1 MASST
6 GESELATEQIYSAK
20 MQRPL
25 KLPSKKASDRA
36 VSKVLWNDSRKPDC
50 ADFFTF
56 GYEGRSTDDLVSAL
70 KEAGV
75 QTVLDIRFTPLSMYR
90 PELSKANFQRRIER
104 EGLAY
109 IHCPEL
115 GVPKDIRAKAMHNGT
130 RQPIWDWYE
139 GAVVQRHFG
148 YNLHWF
154 LNLAHPVAMMCVEH
168 DPEECHRHL
177 IFNALERSGLRG
189 YDL

>member
-1 MASST
+1 MVSFIGTSNHV
-6 GESELATEQIYSAK
+6 QDYSIA

-25 KLPSKKASDRA
+25 KLPAKKARERLE
-36 VSKVLWNDSRKPDC
+36 SKVLWNDSRNAEC

-56 GYEGRSTDDLVSAL
+56 GYEGRATDDIISAL
-70 KEAGV
+70 KDAGV
-75 QTVLDIRFTPLSMYR
+75 ETVIDIRFTPLSMYR

-104 EGLAY
+104 EGLSY

-115 GVPKDIRAKAMHNGT
+115 GVPKDIRAKAMQHGT
-130 RQPIWDWYE
+130 RKPIWDWYE
-139 GAVVQRHFG
+139 EAVVQRYFG

-154 LNLAHPVAMMCVEH
+154 LNLAHPAAMMCVEH

-177 IFNALERSGLRG
+177 IFNALERNGLRG